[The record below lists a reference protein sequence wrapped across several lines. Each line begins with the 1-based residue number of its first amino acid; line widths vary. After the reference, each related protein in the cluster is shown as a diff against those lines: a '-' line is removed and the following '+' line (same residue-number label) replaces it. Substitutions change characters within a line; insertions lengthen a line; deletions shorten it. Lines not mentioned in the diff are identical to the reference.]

1 MRFKINFYLPLPF
14 FVILSIA
21 LTAASFYFMFTKGFK
36 LGSDFVGGV
45 ELTVSFKTK
54 TDIPELEKYFHKQNA
69 GIEIQPVLTKPNFY
83 HLRAP
88 LKDKTGETGT
98 NGGITAELK
107 KMVTDGFG
115 DRGPEFEQSRVVSGV
130 ISSENQK
137 GAAKVV
143 IWALLGI
150 GLYIAF
156 RFKTYF
162 SIGAIVAV
170 VHDVIVMLG
179 FVVFF
184 QRELSILTVTAVLT
198 VLGYS
203 VNESIVLFDRIRE
216 HLKAKRVESFKE
228 LLVRSVNDVFT
239 RTIIMISCTLSVV
252 IALYFNS
259 MGSLQDFALVLMVGI
274 ISGTYSCIYVSAA
287 CLLLIHRFRPQN

>member
-14 FVILSIA
+14 FVILSIV
-21 LTAASFYFMFTKGFK
+21 LTVASFYFMFTKGFK
-36 LGSDFVGGV
+36 LGADFVGGV

-54 TDIPELEKYFHKQNA
+54 TDIPELEKYFVKQKA
-69 GIEIQPVLTKPNFY
+69 GIEIQAVLTKQNLY

-88 LKDKTGETGT
+88 LHNGSGEGVTD
-98 NGGITAELK
+98 ELK
-107 KMVTDGFG
+107 KMVMDGFG

-184 QRELSILTVTAVLT
+184 QRELSILT
-198 VLGYS
+198 
-203 VNESIVLFDRIRE
+203 
-216 HLKAKRVESFKE
+216 
-228 LLVRSVNDVFT
+228 
-239 RTIIMISCTLSVV
+239 
-252 IALYFNS
+252 
-259 MGSLQDFALVLMVGI
+259 
-274 ISGTYSCIYVSAA
+274 
-287 CLLLIHRFRPQN
+287 

>member
-1 MRFKINFYLPLPF
+1 
-14 FVILSIA
+14 
-21 LTAASFYFMFTKGFK
+21 
-36 LGSDFVGGV
+36 
-45 ELTVSFKTK
+45 
-54 TDIPELEKYFHKQNA
+54 
-69 GIEIQPVLTKPNFY
+69 
-83 HLRAP
+83 
-88 LKDKTGETGT
+88 
-98 NGGITAELK
+98 LK
-107 KMVTDGFG
+107 KLVMDGFA

-239 RTIIMISCTLSVV
+239 RTLIMISCTLSVV

-287 CLLLIHRFRPQN
+287 CLLLIHRYRPQN